1 MYHLLPT
8 CHVSIDVCKRKVL
21 GIKMFATSF
30 FGVFAK
36 FVKSEYYI
44 RYICLFVFTFGTTRP
59 RSEGLL
65 WNLTRI
71 TDTLNEDLST
81 FSS

>member
-8 CHVSIDVCKRKVL
+8 CHVSIDDRKHEVL

-30 FGVFAK
+30 FGVLAK

-44 RYICLFVFTFGTTRP
+44 RFICLSFRL
-59 RSEGLL
+59 EQ
-65 WNLTRI
+65 
-71 TDTLNEDLST
+71 
-81 FSS
+81 FSPKMRDFHRM